1 MKYLILLIFLFANP
15 NAHAIENDKKLHLK
29 YSFIMSAAFTQ
40 AVKIS
45 GKTKYQSIG
54 TAILLTM
61 MVGYVKEATDE
72 SIDRDDLKY
81 DLLGAITGAY
91 FSWEF

>member
-15 NAHAIENDKKLHLK
+15 NAQAIEDDKKLHLK
-29 YSFIMSAAFTQ
+29 YSFIISAAVTQ
-40 AVKIS
+40 AVKQS
-45 GKTKYQSIG
+45 GKTKLQAIG

-72 SIDRDDLKY
+72 FVDPEDLKY

-91 FSWEF
+91 FSWQF